1 MLMILGLTLCVC
13 LVCEKMFKR
22 VQLAVRCRSLAS
34 DFHRLHHTFIEIF
47 FCSWPSQIIEHIL
60 WSPSSI
66 LGNWHSWFKF
76 AEFLASCWYYV
87 QGWRRGQYWQ
97 EHANAWLQLHVILEL
112 GTDGSTLKQYER
124 EQGYWPSK
132 YCSGLTHI
140 PSTKVLGANKRWRQ
154 IYLLC
159 VKMPHLNW

>member
-1 MLMILGLTLCVC
+1 MKKCSNECNWLLGAGAW
-13 LVCEKMFKR
+13 
-22 VQLAVRCRSLAS
+22 QAI
-34 DFHRLHHTFIEIF
+34 FIGYIIPLQKCF
-47 FCSWPSQIIEHIL
+47 FFSWPSQIIERIL

-66 LGNWHSWFKF
+66 LGNRHSWFKF

-97 EHANAWLQLHVILEL
+97 EHVNAWLQLHVILEL